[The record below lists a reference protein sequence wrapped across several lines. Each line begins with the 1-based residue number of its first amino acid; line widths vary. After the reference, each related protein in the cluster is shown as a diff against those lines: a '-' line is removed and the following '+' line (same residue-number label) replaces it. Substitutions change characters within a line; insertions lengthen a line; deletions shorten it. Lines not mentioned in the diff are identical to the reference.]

1 MLNLVVLIVMKK
13 NSLQYKSFSLFF
25 YVITRYKLFIY
36 SNYYL
41 LEGFT
46 MTDLVLTIKYYL
58 LFLCH
63 VFITLNF

>member
-46 MTDLVLTIKYYL
+46 MTDLVLTIK
-58 LFLCH
+58 
-63 VFITLNF
+63 